1 MNSIF
6 LEDVNQQEVV
16 EICNTFRSGTATGY
30 DTISMSSIKD
40 AIDLISSP
48 LMHLINLD
56 IFTNYRSVSV
66 LPAFSKFLER
76 VIYNRLLKLL
86 NKCDILSDSQYGFRK
101 NNSPAYAITY
111 LYDKISSSIDNKDFT
126 VGIFIDL
133 SKAFDTVDHKILVEK
148 LEHYGIRGAALNWF
162 SSYLNNREQFVDLNG
177 HRSSF
182 CKVECGVPQGSI
194 LGPLL
199 FLVYINDLSNISK
212 VLDFILFA
220 DDSNIFFS
228 HKDINIL
235 SETLNSE
242 LSRLTQ

>member
-6 LEDVNQQEVV
+6 LEDVNQWEIV
-16 EICNTFRSGTATGY
+16 EICNTFRSGRATGN

-40 AIDLISSP
+40 TIDLISSP
-48 LMHLINLD
+48 LMHLINLSIRSGIVPDQLKIARVIPLYKTGERD
-56 IFTNYRSVSV
+56 IFTNYRPVSV

-76 VIYNRLLKLL
+76 VIYNRLLKFL

-101 NNSPAYAITY
+101 NNSTAYAFTY

-133 SKAFDTVDHKILVEK
+133 SKAFNTVDHKILLEK

-177 HRSSF
+177 RRSSF

-199 FLVYINDLSNISK
+199 FLIYINDLSKNSK
-212 VLDFILFA
+212 VLDF
-220 DDSNIFFS
+220 
-228 HKDINIL
+228 
-235 SETLNSE
+235 NS
-242 LSRLTQ
+242 LC